1 MSAQD
6 RAQHVL
12 DVPTGGGLQMRI
24 THEPSSNTLT
34 VELLRG
40 RWPEGKQV
48 AFFIVLPRAIENVRL
63 REPPTGGIKFWL
75 NWACIE
81 VSPIAAKRIAKW
93 LAARG
98 IGQPATATPETA
110 ASDALDR
117 LDLNTDTPAP
127 VAPGGTA

>member
-6 RAQHVL
+6 RPQHVL

-63 REPPTGGIKFWL
+63 REPPTGGIQFWL
-75 NWACIE
+75 NWACVE
-81 VSPIAAKRIAKW
+81 VSPTAAKRIAKW

-98 IGQPATATPETA
+98 IGQQAAAAPEADA
-110 ASDALDR
+110 ADALDDIAR
-117 LDLNTDTPAP
+117 NTDTPAP
-127 VAPGGTA
+127 AAPGGAA